1 MEENSY
7 LRVYRTNITN
17 HLPEGVSEAS
27 LVQAGSVESEQALS
41 LQRSWEQRPQAHAVS
56 GGQNPAEGERKRWGK
71 PRSLQETGT
80 QEEES
85 TAASPGSGCRGDF
98 KFPFRAALIKT
109 RTQKS

>member
-56 GGQNPAEGERKRWGK
+56 GGQNPVERERERGGGNPGPSRRQEHRKRG
-71 PRSLQETGT
+71 PPLLLLG
-80 QEEES
+80 
-85 TAASPGSGCRGDF
+85 AAAGVISNSPLG
-98 KFPFRAALIKT
+98 LL
-109 RTQKS
+109 